1 MDTAAVEEDT
11 VVGMVYEEVAGMED
25 KVLVHIL
32 LLYNL
37 VQKSSFIIEYV
48 EKKKS
53 LAEKA
58 ANVGMVSVAL
68 HKQERANMHDVRISI
83 FIFRS

>member
-1 MDTAAVEEDT
+1 MVDTAAVEEDT

-37 VQKSSFIIEYV
+37 VQESSFIIEYV
-48 EKKKS
+48 EKKKKLGGEGS
-53 LAEKA
+53 ECWYGFS
-58 ANVGMVSVAL
+58 NVT
-68 HKQERANMHDVRISI
+68 RIGKGNYA
-83 FIFRS
+83 